1 MEEGMSNPVV
11 LVDTTKG
18 EFLVELFADKAP
30 NTVANF
36 LSYVDE
42 NFYIGT
48 LFHRVVKGFMIQG
61 GGLDNML
68 REKPTKAPIV
78 NEAANGLKNLEGTVA
93 MARTADPHSAAAQ
106 FFINTVDNPD
116 LDHQGEDE
124 FGYCVFGQVIDGM
137 DVVRKIEKVRVKAQ
151 GDHEHAPADQ
161 VSINSIIRFE

>member
-1 MEEGMSNPVV
+1 MSNPVV

-30 NTVANF
+30 QTVANF

-42 NFYIGT
+42 DFYVGT
-48 LFHRVVKGFMIQG
+48 LFHRVIRDFMVQG
-61 GGLDNML
+61 GGLDNMM
-68 REKPTKAPIV
+68 REKPVKAPIV
-78 NEAANGLKNLEGTVA
+78 NEASNGLKNLAGTVA
-93 MARTADPHSAAAQ
+93 MARTADPHSATAQ

-116 LDHQGEDE
+116 LDYQGEDE
-124 FGYCVFGQVIDGM
+124 FGYCVFGQVIDGL
-137 DVVRKIEKVRVKAQ
+137 DVVKKIEKVRVRAQ

>member
-1 MEEGMSNPVV
+1 MSNPVV

-30 NTVANF
+30 QTVANF

-42 NFYIGT
+42 DFYVGT

-61 GGLDNML
+61 GGLDNMM
-68 REKPTKAPIV
+68 REKPVKAPIA
-78 NEAANGLKNLEGTVA
+78 NEATNGLKNLEGTVA
-93 MARTADPHSAAAQ
+93 MARTADPHSACAQ

-137 DVVRKIEKVRVKAQ
+137 DVVKKIEKVRVKAQ

-161 VSINSIIRFE
+161 VSINSITRFE

>member
-1 MEEGMSNPVV
+1 
-11 LVDTTKG
+11 
-18 EFLVELFADKAP
+18 
-30 NTVANF
+30 
-36 LSYVDE
+36 
-42 NFYIGT
+42 
-48 LFHRVVKGFMIQG
+48 MIQG
-61 GGLDNML
+61 GGLDNMM
-68 REKPTKAPIV
+68 REKPVKAPIA

-93 MARTADPHSAAAQ
+93 MARTADPHSACAQ

-161 VSINSIIRFE
+161 VSINSISRFE

>member
-1 MEEGMSNPVV
+1 MSNPVV

-30 NTVANF
+30 QSVANF

-42 NFYIGT
+42 DFYIGT
-48 LFHRVVKGFMIQG
+48 LFHRVIKGFMIQG
-61 GGLDNML
+61 GGLDNMM
-68 REKPTKAPIV
+68 REKSTKAPIA

-93 MARTADPHSAAAQ
+93 MARTADPHSACAQ

-116 LDHQGEDE
+116 LDYQGEDE

-161 VSINSIIRFE
+161 VSINSITRFE

>member
-1 MEEGMSNPVV
+1 MSNPVV

-30 NTVANF
+30 QTVANF

-42 NFYIGT
+42 DFYVGT

-61 GGLDNML
+61 GGLDNMM
-68 REKPTKAPIV
+68 REKPVKAPIV
-78 NEAANGLKNLEGTVA
+78 NEATNGLKNLEGTVA
-93 MARTADPHSAAAQ
+93 MARTADPHSACAQ

-116 LDHQGEDE
+116 LDYQGEDE

-137 DVVRKIEKVRVKAQ
+137 DVVKKIEKVRVKAQ

-161 VSINSIIRFE
+161 VSINSITRFE

>member
-1 MEEGMSNPVV
+1 MSNPVV
-11 LVDTTKG
+11 LVETTKG

-30 NTVANF
+30 RTVANF

-42 NFYIGT
+42 KFYIGT

-137 DVVRKIEKVRVKAQ
+137 DVVKKIEKVRVKAQ

>member
-1 MEEGMSNPVV
+1 MV

-30 NTVANF
+30 LTVANF
-36 LSYVDE
+36 LGYVDDD
-42 NFYIGT
+42 FYVGT
-48 LFHRVVKGFMIQG
+48 LFHRVVKGFMVQG
-61 GGLDNML
+61 GGLDNMM
-68 REKPTKAPIV
+68 REKPTRPPV
-78 NEAANGLKNLEGTVA
+78 TNEAANGLKNVEGTVA
-93 MARTADPHSAAAQ
+93 MARTADPHSACAQ

-137 DVVRKIEKVRVKAQ
+137 DVVKKIEKVRVKAQ

-161 VSINSIIRFE
+161 VSINSITRFE

>member
-1 MEEGMSNPVV
+1 MSNPVV

-30 NTVANF
+30 LTVANF
-36 LSYVDE
+36 LGYVDDD
-42 NFYIGT
+42 FYVGT
-48 LFHRVVKGFMIQG
+48 LFHRVVKGFMVQG
-61 GGLDNML
+61 GGLDNMM
-68 REKPTKAPIV
+68 REKPTRPPVV

-93 MARTADPHSAAAQ
+93 MARTAEPHSACAQ
-106 FFINTVDNPD
+106 FFVNTVDNPD

-137 DVVRKIEKVRVKAQ
+137 DVVKKIEKVRVKAQ

-161 VSINSIIRFE
+161 VSINSITRFE

>member
-1 MEEGMSNPVV
+1 MSNPVV

-30 NTVANF
+30 QTVANF

-42 NFYIGT
+42 DFYVGT

-61 GGLDNML
+61 GGLDNMM
-68 REKPTKAPIV
+68 REKPVKAPIV
-78 NEAANGLKNLEGTVA
+78 NEATNGLKNLEGTVA
-93 MARTADPHSAAAQ
+93 MARTADPHSACAQ

-116 LDHQGEDE
+116 LDHQGEEE

-137 DVVRKIEKVRVKAQ
+137 DVVKKIEKVRVKAQ

-161 VSINSIIRFE
+161 VSINSITRFE

>member
-1 MEEGMSNPVV
+1 MSNPVV

-30 NTVANF
+30 QTVANF
-36 LSYVDE
+36 LSYMDA
-42 NFYIGT
+42 NFYVGT

-61 GGLDNML
+61 GGLDNMM
-68 REKPTKAPIV
+68 REKPTQSPVV
-78 NEAANGLKNLEGTVA
+78 NEATNGLKNLEGTVA
-93 MARTADPHSAAAQ
+93 MARTADPHSASAQ

-137 DVVRKIEKVRVKAQ
+137 DVVKKIEKVRVKAQ

-161 VSINSIIRFE
+161 VSINSITRFE

>member
-1 MEEGMSNPVV
+1 MSNPVV

-30 NTVANF
+30 QTVANF
-36 LSYVDE
+36 LGYVDE
-42 NFYIGT
+42 DFYVGT
-48 LFHRVVKGFMIQG
+48 LFHRVIKGFMVQG
-61 GGLDNML
+61 GGLDNMM
-68 REKPTKAPIV
+68 REKPTKAPIA

-93 MARTADPHSAAAQ
+93 MARTADPHSACAQ

-116 LDHQGEDE
+116 LDYQGDEE

-137 DVVRKIEKVRVKAQ
+137 DVVKKIEKVRVKAQ

-161 VSINSIIRFE
+161 VSINSITRFE

>member
-1 MEEGMSNPVV
+1 MSNPVV

-30 NTVANF
+30 LSVANF
-36 LSYVDE
+36 LGYVDDD
-42 NFYIGT
+42 FYVGT
-48 LFHRVVKGFMIQG
+48 LIHRVVKGFMVQG
-61 GGLDNML
+61 GGLDNMM
-68 REKPTKAPIV
+68 REKPTRPPVV

-93 MARTADPHSAAAQ
+93 MARTADPHSACAQ
-106 FFINTVDNPD
+106 FFVNTVDNPD

-137 DVVRKIEKVRVKAQ
+137 DVVKKIEKVRVKAQ

-161 VSINSIIRFE
+161 VSINSITRFE

>member
-1 MEEGMSNPVV
+1 MSNPVV

-30 NTVANF
+30 QTVANF
-36 LSYVDE
+36 LSYVDA
-42 NFYIGT
+42 NFYVGT

-61 GGLDNML
+61 GGLDNMM
-68 REKPTKAPIV
+68 REKPTQSPVV
-78 NEAANGLKNLEGTVA
+78 NEATNGLKNLEGTVA
-93 MARTADPHSAAAQ
+93 MARTADPHSASAQ

-137 DVVRKIEKVRVKAQ
+137 DVVKKIEKVRVKPQ
-151 GDHEHAPADQ
+151 GAHDHAPADQ
-161 VSINSIIRFE
+161 VSINSITRFE

>member
-1 MEEGMSNPVV
+1 MSNPVV

-30 NTVANF
+30 QTVANF
-36 LSYVDE
+36 LSYVDA
-42 NFYIGT
+42 NFYVGT

-61 GGLDNML
+61 GGLDNMM
-68 REKPTKAPIV
+68 REKPTQSPVV
-78 NEAANGLKNLEGTVA
+78 NEATNGLKNLEGTVA
-93 MARTADPHSAAAQ
+93 MARTADPHSASAQ

-137 DVVRKIEKVRVKAQ
+137 DVVKKIEKVRVKAQ

-161 VSINSIIRFE
+161 VSINSITRFE

>member
-1 MEEGMSNPVV
+1 MSNPVV

-30 NTVANF
+30 LTVANF
-36 LSYVDE
+36 LGYVDDG
-42 NFYIGT
+42 FYIGT

-61 GGLDNML
+61 GGLDNMM
-68 REKPTKAPIV
+68 REKPTRPPVV
-78 NEAANGLKNLEGTVA
+78 NEATNGLKNLEGTVA
-93 MARTADPHSAAAQ
+93 MARTANPHSACAQ

-137 DVVRKIEKVRVKAQ
+137 DVVKKIEKVRVKPQ

-161 VSINSIIRFE
+161 VSINSITRFE

>member
-1 MEEGMSNPVV
+1 MSNPVV

-30 NTVANF
+30 QTVANF
-36 LSYVDE
+36 LRYVDE
-42 NFYIGT
+42 DFYIGT

-68 REKPTKAPIV
+68 REKPTKAPIA
-78 NEAANGLKNLEGTVA
+78 NEAANGLKNIEGTVA
-93 MARTADPHSAAAQ
+93 MARTADPHSACAQ

-116 LDHQGEDE
+116 LDYQGEDE

-137 DVVRKIEKVRVKAQ
+137 DVVKKIEKVRVKPQ

-161 VSINSIIRFE
+161 VSINSITRFE

>member
-1 MEEGMSNPVV
+1 MSNPVV

-30 NTVANF
+30 LTVANF
-36 LSYVDE
+36 LGYVDDD
-42 NFYIGT
+42 FYVGT
-48 LFHRVVKGFMIQG
+48 LFHRVVKGFMVQG
-61 GGLDNML
+61 GGLDNMM
-68 REKPTKAPIV
+68 REKPTRTPVA

-93 MARTADPHSAAAQ
+93 MARTADPHSACAQ

-137 DVVRKIEKVRVKAQ
+137 DVVKKIEKVRVKAQ

-161 VSINSIIRFE
+161 VSINSITRFE

>member
-1 MEEGMSNPVV
+1 MSNPVV

-36 LSYVDE
+36 LGYVDE
-42 NFYIGT
+42 NFYVGT

-68 REKPTKAPIV
+68 REKPTRAPIV
-78 NEAANGLKNLEGTVA
+78 NEATNGLKNLEGTVA

>member
-1 MEEGMSNPVV
+1 MSNPVV

-36 LSYVDE
+36 LGYVDE
-42 NFYIGT
+42 NFYVGT

-68 REKPTKAPIV
+68 REKPTRAPIV
-78 NEAANGLKNLEGTVA
+78 NEATNGLKNLEGTVA

-137 DVVRKIEKVRVKAQ
+137 DVVKKIEKVRVKAQ

>member
-1 MEEGMSNPVV
+1 MSNPVV

-30 NTVANF
+30 QTVANF
-36 LSYVDE
+36 LGYVDE
-42 NFYIGT
+42 DFYVGT
-48 LFHRVVKGFMIQG
+48 LFHRVIKGFMVQG
-61 GGLDNML
+61 GGLDNMM
-68 REKPTKAPIV
+68 REKPTKAPIA

-93 MARTADPHSAAAQ
+93 MARTADPHSACAQ

-116 LDHQGEDE
+116 LDYQGDEE

-137 DVVRKIEKVRVKAQ
+137 DVVKKIEKVRVKAQ

-161 VSINSIIRFE
+161 VSSNSITRFE

>member
-1 MEEGMSNPVV
+1 MSNPVV

-30 NTVANF
+30 QTVANF
-36 LSYVDE
+36 LSYVDA
-42 NFYIGT
+42 NFYVGT

-61 GGLDNML
+61 GGLDNMM
-68 REKPTKAPIV
+68 REKPTQSPVV
-78 NEAANGLKNLEGTVA
+78 NEATNGLKNLEGTVA
-93 MARTADPHSAAAQ
+93 MARPADPHSASAQ

-137 DVVRKIEKVRVKAQ
+137 DVVKKIEKVRVKAQ

-161 VSINSIIRFE
+161 VSINSITRFE

>member
-1 MEEGMSNPVV
+1 MSNPVV

-18 EFLVELFADKAP
+18 EFLVELYADKAP
-30 NTVANF
+30 LTVANF
-36 LSYVDE
+36 LRYVDE

-61 GGLDNML
+61 GGLDNMM
-68 REKPTKAPIV
+68 REKPTRPPIA
-78 NEAANGLKNLEGTVA
+78 NEAASGLKNLEGTVA
-93 MARTADPHSAAAQ
+93 MARTADPHSASAQ

-116 LDHQGEDE
+116 LDYQGEDE

-137 DVVRKIEKVRVKAQ
+137 DVVKKIEKVRVKAQ

-161 VSINSIIRFE
+161 VSINSITRFE